1 MICRECYEDDPPDL
15 TVFGTPQWGAGVL
28 GDGPADQDDPPSLTA
43 FGTPQWGA
51 SVLGSGPSDAVAT
64 MIALEEIA

>member
-1 MICRECYEDDPPDL
+1 MRTTPPTSL
-15 TVFGTPQWGAGVL
+15 CSAPPNGGAGVL
-28 GDGPADQDDPPSLTA
+28 GDGPAGQDDPPSLTA

-51 SVLGSGPSDAVAT
+51 GVLGSGPSDAVAT